1 MKGGSVQMKEIES
14 VKKFRSILRESD
26 YRLLVARI
34 GAHYL
39 KERVGSKTDLHKE
52 VNKVL
57 VSQQL
62 EPVSFNFIRNNLY
75 PQNES
80 NT

>member
-1 MKGGSVQMKEIES
+1 MKGGSIQMKEIES

-34 GAHYL
+34 ATHYL
-39 KERVGSKTDLHKE
+39 KEKVGSKTDLHKA

-57 VSQQL
+57 ISQRL
-62 EPVSFNFIRNNLY
+62 EPVSFSVIRNNLY
-75 PQNES
+75 PQNEM

>member
-14 VKKFRSILRESD
+14 VKNFRSILRESD

-34 GAHYL
+34 AAYYL
-39 KERVGSKTDLHKE
+39 KEKVGSKTDLHKE

-75 PQNES
+75 TQNEI

>member
-1 MKGGSVQMKEIES
+1 MKEIES
-14 VKKFRSILRESD
+14 VKKFRSILRESQ

-34 GAHYL
+34 AIHYL
-39 KERVGSKTDLHKE
+39 KEKVGSKSDLHKE

-57 VSQQL
+57 IAQEL
-62 EPVSFNFIRNNLY
+62 EPVSLYFIRNNLY
-75 PQNES
+75 PYNES

>member
-1 MKGGSVQMKEIES
+1 MKEIES
-14 VKKFRSILRESD
+14 VKKFRSILRESQ
-26 YRLLVARI
+26 YRLLIARI
-34 GAHYL
+34 ATHYL
-39 KERVGSKTDLHKE
+39 KEKAGSKSDLHKE

-57 VSQQL
+57 ISQQL
-62 EPVSFNFIRNNLY
+62 EPVSFSVIRNNLY

>member
-1 MKGGSVQMKEIES
+1 MKEIES
-14 VKKFRSILRESD
+14 VEKFRSILRESN

-34 GAHYL
+34 ATHYL
-39 KERVGSKTDLHKE
+39 KEKVGSKTDLHKT

-57 VSQQL
+57 ISQRL
-62 EPVSFNFIRNNLY
+62 EPVSFSVIRNNLY
-75 PQNES
+75 PQNEM